1 MEKWSIGNQNWQII
15 YRWKA
20 LDEENTLGKF
30 IFDLVH
36 CKSLAFKGKIFE
48 CRIQLG
54 DLESNKI
61 NRQFRGVQVGPTI
74 LLESLLAQKTV
85 TLYIILQVKLVHTTE
100 INKIED
106 FILVFEKEEQGRIK
120 LQS

>member
-1 MEKWSIGNQNWQII
+1 
-15 YRWKA
+15 
-20 LDEENTLGKF
+20 
-30 IFDLVH
+30 
-36 CKSLAFKGKIFE
+36 
-48 CRIQLG
+48 
-54 DLESNKI
+54 
-61 NRQFRGVQVGPTI
+61 VGPTI